1 MEPCGAIHPESG
13 LACKL
18 THNHPEHQVWVTG
31 WVFWPNEAYQPPPPP
46 PPPGRR
52 GGSPLQQM
60 AKDFSRQS
68 MAAKMPVNREKKISV
83 APSNGTPTSDAAAR
97 RIAPMLRGMKA
108 EIYAVIAEHGPIT
121 CDAVEVLTG
130 GKHQTVSAR
139 FNDLVKE
146 GRIED
151 TGETALTRSQ
161 FSAALYRVVR

>member
-1 MEPCGAIHPESG
+1 MSNCGVP
-13 LACKL
+13 
-18 THNHPEHQVWVTG
+18 HPEHGGACTCDYPHPQHQVWFDG
-31 WVFWPNEAYQPPPPP
+31 AWRYWPNDAYRPPVPP
-46 PPPGRR
+46 
-52 GGSPLQQM
+52 SSTKDNLQTI
-60 AKDFSRQS
+60 KDLSRKS
-68 MAAKMPVNREKKISV
+68 MAAKMPVNRGKNIS

-108 EIYAVIAEHGPIT
+108 EIFAVIAEHGPIT

-151 TGETALTRSQ
+151 TGESALTRSG
-161 FSAALYRVVR
+161 FSAALYRVTQ